1 MARGERRPS
10 AVERPDH
17 VTEFLRCTTFTFGH
31 LSPVVSQ
38 TYLTGGSVPRRTLIT
53 AIAVAALTAPLA
65 ISATAGTAT
74 AAPQPPRTPVTDF
87 NHDGYADLAV
97 AAPFGTVDGVEKAGY
112 ISVVYGTAS
121 GPGTAR
127 HQVIDRSTP
136 GVPGAPA
143 GTYAFGY
150 QMSPGDL
157 DGDSYTDL
165 LVSGGDDDGNKAT
178 VLWGSKD
185 GLTGQDTVLPYRY
198 ADFALGD
205 FNGDGKR
212 DLVVN
217 SDPSD
222 DPNYSGMT
230 IQYGPFTRDGKTR
243 TRDSITTDDSGNSGL
258 RSFITGDMTGDGVD
272 DIVTTHGF
280 EEMQHEARFWK
291 GSRTGVSHTS
301 KYLDTAYSGTVGDVD
316 GDGYGDLITRDI
328 GGVSEEIDSAP
339 GSITIQYGTSTGPTN
354 ARKKV
359 ITQATAGVP
368 GASEQGDAFGA
379 SLSAGDVNGDG
390 KAEVAV
396 GVPGESLD
404 AATGTGGV
412 ILLKGASKAA
422 GGMTG
427 KGAVAYNQTTAG
439 VPGVSEAGDDFGRQ
453 VSLTDLNK
461 DGKADLTATA
471 PGEDGTYA
479 DSGALWN
486 LFGSATGLTTTGAT
500 TLSPVKLGAPE
511 KDAKF
516 GHTLVG

>member
-1 MARGERRPS
+1 M
-10 AVERPDH
+10 
-17 VTEFLRCTTFTFGH
+17 
-31 LSPVVSQ
+31 
-38 TYLTGGSVPRRTLIT
+38 PRRTLIT
-53 AIAVAALTAPLA
+53 AVAVAALATPAMLFATSGSAAAAPL
-65 ISATAGTAT
+65 
-74 AAPQPPRTPVTDF
+74 PPRTPVTDF

-97 AAPFGTVDGVEKAGY
+97 AAPHGTVDGVEKTGY
-112 ISVVYGTAS
+112 VSVVYGTAS

-127 HQVIDRSTP
+127 HQLISRATP
-136 GVPGAPA
+136 GVPGELD

-150 QMSPGDL
+150 QMLPGDL

-165 LVSGGDDDGNKAT
+165 LVSGGDGDGNKAT

-185 GLTGQDTVLPYRY
+185 GLTGQNTLLPNMYSE
-198 ADFALGD
+198 FATGD

-217 SDPSD
+217 DDPSD
-222 DPNYSGMT
+222 DPDVSGMT
-230 IQYGPFTRDGKTR
+230 IHYGPFTRDGKTR
-243 TRDSITTDDSGNSGL
+243 TTDSITTDDGPSGL
-258 RSFITGDMTGDGVD
+258 ASFITGDLTGDGVD

-280 EEMQHEARFWK
+280 EEMTHDARFWK
-291 GSRTGVSHTS
+291 GGRTGVSHTAKS
-301 KYLDTAYSGTVGDVD
+301 LGTAYSGTVGDVD

-328 GGVSEEIDSAP
+328 GSVTEVIDTAP
-339 GSITIQYGTSTGPTN
+339 GSITIQYGGSTGPTD
-354 ARKKV
+354 ARRKV

-368 GASEQGDAFGA
+368 GASEANDAFGA
-379 SLSAGDVNGDG
+379 SLSAGDVDGDG
-390 KAEVAV
+390 KAEVAA

-404 AATGTGGV
+404 ASTGTGAV
-412 ILLKGASKAA
+412 VLLKGASKAD

-427 KGAVAYNQTTAG
+427 AGAVAYNQTTAL
-439 VPGVSEAGDDFGRQ
+439 VPGVSETGDDFGRQ

-486 LFGSATGLTTTGAT
+486 LFGSTGGLSTTGAT

-511 KDAKF
+511 KDARF
-516 GHTLVG
+516 GLRLRG

>member
-1 MARGERRPS
+1 M
-10 AVERPDH
+10 
-17 VTEFLRCTTFTFGH
+17 
-31 LSPVVSQ
+31 
-38 TYLTGGSVPRRTLIT
+38 PRRTLTI
-53 AIAVAALTAPLA
+53 AIAVTALATPLA
-65 ISATAGTAT
+65 FFATSHTAS
-74 AAPQPPRTPVTDF
+74 AAPVPPRTPVTDF
-87 NHDGYADLAV
+87 DHDGHADLAV
-97 AAPFGTVDGVEKAGY
+97 AAPFATVGGVEKAGY
-112 ISVVYGTAS
+112 ISIVYGTAS
-121 GPGTAR
+121 GPGAAR
-127 HQVIDRSTP
+127 HQMISRATP
-136 GVPGAPA
+136 GVPGDLQ
-143 GTYAFGY
+143 GSFAFGA
-150 QMSPGDL
+150 QTLPGDL

-165 LVSGGDDDGNKAT
+165 LVVGGGNDEGQPT

-185 GLTGQDTVLPYRY
+185 GLSGQNTVLPYHPSE
-198 ADFALGD
+198 FALGD

-280 EEMQHEARFWK
+280 EEMQHEAHFWK

-301 KYLDTAYSGTVGDVD
+301 KYLGTAYSGTVGDVD
-316 GDGYGDLITRDI
+316 GDGYGDLITRDN
-328 GGVSEEIDSAP
+328 GHLTEDVDHRP

-354 ARKKV
+354 TGKKV
-359 ITQATAGVP
+359 ITQATTGVP
-368 GASEQGDAFGA
+368 GASETNDAFGA

-404 AATGTGGV
+404 AATGTGAV

-427 KGAVAYNQTTAG
+427 KGAIAYNQSTAG
-439 VPGVSEAGDDFGRQ
+439 VPGVSESGDDFGRQ
-453 VSLTDLNK
+453 VSLADRNK

-471 PGEDGTYA
+471 PGEDGAFA

-486 LFGSATGLTTTGAT
+486 LYGTASGLTTTGAG
-500 TLSPVKLGAPE
+500 TLSPAKLGAPE
-511 KDAKF
+511 ADAKF
-516 GHTLVG
+516 GHTLGG

>member
-1 MARGERRPS
+1 M
-10 AVERPDH
+10 
-17 VTEFLRCTTFTFGH
+17 
-31 LSPVVSQ
+31 
-38 TYLTGGSVPRRTLIT
+38 PRRTLTT
-53 AIAVAALTAPLA
+53 AIAVAALTTPLA
-65 ISATAGTAT
+65 LFATSGSAS
-74 AAPQPPRTPVTDF
+74 AAPVPPRTPMTDF
-87 NHDGYADLAV
+87 NHDGHPDLAV
-97 AAPFGTVDGVEKAGY
+97 AAPHGTVDGVEKAGY

-127 HQVIDRSTP
+127 HQLISRATP
-136 GVPGAPA
+136 GVPGDLD
-143 GTYAFGY
+143 GTFAFGY
-150 QMSPGDL
+150 TSVPGDL

-165 LVSGGDDDGNKAT
+165 LVSGGDSDGNKAT

-185 GLTGQDTVLPYRY
+185 GLTGQNTLLPYTNSEF
-198 ADFALGD
+198 DLGD

-217 SDPSD
+217 SHPSD
-222 DPNYSGMT
+222 DPDVAGMT

-243 TRDSITTDDSGNSGL
+243 TQDSIITDDGNSGL
-258 RSFITGDMTGDGVD
+258 KSFITGDMTGDGVD

-280 EEMQHEARFWK
+280 EEMQHAARFWK
-291 GSRTGVSHTS
+291 GSKTGVSHTS
-301 KYLDTAYSGTVGDVD
+301 KFLGTAYSGTVGDVD

-328 GGVSEEIDSAP
+328 GDVTEVIDSAP
-339 GSITIQYGTSTGPTN
+339 GSITIQYGSSTGPTD

-359 ITQATAGVP
+359 ITQDTAGVP
-368 GASEQGDAFGA
+368 GASEDDDAFGA
-379 SLSAGDVNGDG
+379 SLSAGDVDGDG

-404 AATGTGGV
+404 AATGTGAV
-412 ILLKGASKAA
+412 VLLKGAAKAA

-427 KGAVAYNQTTAG
+427 KGAVAYNQSTAG

-486 LFGSATGLTTTGAT
+486 LYGSASGLTTTGAG
-500 TLSPVKLGAPE
+500 TLSPAKLGAPE
-511 KDAKF
+511 ASARF
-516 GHTLVG
+516 GLRLVG

>member
-1 MARGERRPS
+1 M
-10 AVERPDH
+10 
-17 VTEFLRCTTFTFGH
+17 
-31 LSPVVSQ
+31 
-38 TYLTGGSVPRRTLIT
+38 PRRTLIT

-439 VPGVSEAGDDFGRQ
+439 VPGVSEKNDKFGAQ
-453 VSLTDLNK
+453 VLLSDTNK

-471 PGEDGTYA
+471 PTEDGTYA
-479 DSGALWN
+479 DSGAAWYLR
-486 LFGSATGLTTTGAT
+486 GAARGLTVTGIASY
-500 TLSPVKLGAPE
+500 SPRSLGLPE
-511 KDAKF
+511 DRVEF
-516 GHTLVG
+516 GGALTR

>member
-1 MARGERRPS
+1 M
-10 AVERPDH
+10 
-17 VTEFLRCTTFTFGH
+17 
-31 LSPVVSQ
+31 
-38 TYLTGGSVPRRTLIT
+38 PRRTLIS

-65 ISATAGTAT
+65 ISATSGTAA

-97 AAPFGTVDGVEKAGY
+97 AAPHGTVDGVEKTGY
-112 ISVVYGTAS
+112 VSVVYGTAS
-121 GPGTAR
+121 GSGTAK
-127 HQVIDRSTP
+127 HQLISRATP
-136 GVPGAPA
+136 GVPGELA
-143 GTYAFGY
+143 GTFAFGY
-150 QMSPGDL
+150 QLIPADL
-157 DGDSYTDL
+157 DGDAYTDL
-165 LVSGGDDDGNKAT
+165 LVTGGDGDGNKAT

-185 GLTGQDTVLPYRY
+185 GLTGKDTLLPYRNSE
-198 ADFALGD
+198 FATGD

-217 SDPSD
+217 DTPSTDPD
-222 DPNYSGMT
+222 VSGMT
-230 IQYGPFTRDGKTR
+230 VQYGPFTRDGKPAKK
-243 TRDSITTDDSGNSGL
+243 DSITTDDGSSGL
-258 RSFITGDMTGDGVD
+258 ADFITGDLTGDGVD

-280 EEMQHEARFWK
+280 EEMTHDARFWK
-291 GSRTGVSHTS
+291 GGRSGVGHTAKS
-301 KYLDTAYSGTVGDVD
+301 LGTAYSGTVGDVD

-328 GGVSEEIDSAP
+328 GDVTEVIDSHP
-339 GSITIQYGTSTGPTN
+339 GSITIQYGSSTGPTD

-368 GASEQGDAFGA
+368 GASEENDAFGA

-390 KAEVAV
+390 RAEVAV

-404 AATGTGGV
+404 ASTGTGAV
-412 ILLKGASKAA
+412 VLLKGASKAD

-439 VPGVSEAGDDFGRQ
+439 VPGVSESGDDFGRQ
-453 VSLTDLNK
+453 VALTDLNK

-471 PGEDGTYA
+471 PGEDGTSP

-486 LFGSATGLTTTGAT
+486 LFGSASGLTTTGAS

-516 GHTLVG
+516 GLLLGS

>member
-1 MARGERRPS
+1 M
-10 AVERPDH
+10 
-17 VTEFLRCTTFTFGH
+17 
-31 LSPVVSQ
+31 
-38 TYLTGGSVPRRTLIT
+38 PRRTLIT
-53 AIAVAALTAPLA
+53 AIAVAALTTPLA
-65 ISATAGTAT
+65 LFATSGSAS
-74 AAPQPPRTPVTDF
+74 AAPVPPRTPMTDF

-97 AAPFGTVDGVEKAGY
+97 AAPHGTVDGVEKAGY
-112 ISVVYGTAS
+112 VSVVYGTAS

-127 HQVIDRSTP
+127 HQLISRATP
-136 GVPGAPA
+136 GVPGELE

-150 QMSPGDL
+150 QSIPGDL

-165 LVSGGDDDGNKAT
+165 LVAGGGDENKAT

-185 GLTGQDTVLPYRY
+185 GLTGQNTLLPYRY
-198 ADFALGD
+198 SDFAQGD

-217 SDPSD
+217 SHPSD
-222 DPNYSGMT
+222 DPDVSGMT

-243 TRDSITTDDSGNSGL
+243 TQDSIATDDGSSGL
-258 RSFITGDMTGDGVD
+258 RSFITGDMTGDSVD

-291 GSRTGVSHTS
+291 GSRTGVGHTAKS
-301 KYLDTAYSGTVGDVD
+301 LDTAYSGTVGDVD

-328 GGVSEEIDSAP
+328 GSVTEVIDSAP
-339 GSITIQYGTSTGPTN
+339 GSITIQYGSSTGPSD

-368 GASEQGDAFGA
+368 GASEDDDAFGA

-404 AATGTGGV
+404 AATGTGAV
-412 ILLKGASKAA
+412 VLLKGASKAE

-427 KGAVAYNQTTAG
+427 KGAVAYNQSTAG
-439 VPGVSEAGDDFGRQ
+439 VPGVSETGDDFGRQ

-461 DGKADLTATA
+461 DGRADLTATA

-486 LFGSATGLTTTGAT
+486 LYGSASGLTTTGAG

-511 KDAKF
+511 KGAAF
-516 GHTLVG
+516 GLRLGG

>member
-1 MARGERRPS
+1 M
-10 AVERPDH
+10 
-17 VTEFLRCTTFTFGH
+17 
-31 LSPVVSQ
+31 
-38 TYLTGGSVPRRTLIT
+38 PRRTLIT
-53 AIAVAALTAPLA
+53 AIAVTALAAPLTLFA
-65 ISATAGTAT
+65 ASGTAS
-74 AAPQPPRTPVTDF
+74 AAPVPPRTPMTDF
-87 NHDGYADLAV
+87 NRDGYPDLAV
-97 AAPFGTVDGVEKAGY
+97 SAPFGTAGGVERAGY
-112 ISVVYGTAS
+112 ISVVYGTSA
-121 GPGTAR
+121 GPGTGR

-136 GVPGAPA
+136 GVPGEAE
-143 GTYAFGY
+143 GSWAFGY
-150 QMSPGDL
+150 RTEAGDL

-165 LVSGGDDDGNKAT
+165 LVIGGGDDNKTT

-185 GLTGQDTVLPYRY
+185 GLTGQNTALPYRHSEY
-198 ADFALGD
+198 ALGD

-217 SDPSD
+217 HTPSD
-222 DPNYSGMT
+222 DPDVDGMT

-243 TRDSITTDDSGNSGL
+243 TQDTFRTSDGPTGIRG
-258 RSFITGDMTGDGVD
+258 FIAGDMTGDGVD
-272 DIVTTHGF
+272 DIVSTAGF
-280 EEMQHEARFWK
+280 EEMQHSARFWK
-291 GSRTGVSHTS
+291 GSKTGVSHTS
-301 KYLDTAYSGTVGDVD
+301 KSLGTAYSGTVGDVD

-328 GGVSEEIDSAP
+328 GGVTEEIDSAP
-339 GSITIQYGTSTGPTN
+339 GSITIQYGTSTGPSNT
-354 ARKKV
+354 RKKV
-359 ITQATAGVP
+359 ITQDTAGVP
-368 GASEQGDAFGA
+368 GTRESGDAFGA

-396 GVPGESLD
+396 GAPGEGLD
-404 AATGTGGV
+404 TAAGTGTV
-412 ILLKGASKAA
+412 TLLKGASKAA

-427 KGAVAYNQTTAG
+427 KGAVAYSQTTAG

>member
-1 MARGERRPS
+1 M
-10 AVERPDH
+10 
-17 VTEFLRCTTFTFGH
+17 
-31 LSPVVSQ
+31 
-38 TYLTGGSVPRRTLIT
+38 PRRTLIT
-53 AIAVAALTAPLA
+53 AIAVAALTTPLA
-65 ISATAGTAT
+65 LFATSGSAS
-74 AAPQPPRTPVTDF
+74 AAPVPPRTPMTDF

-97 AAPFGTVDGVEKAGY
+97 AAPHGTVDGVEKAGY
-112 ISVVYGTAS
+112 VSVVYGTAS

-127 HQVIDRSTP
+127 HQLISRATP
-136 GVPGAPA
+136 GVPGELE

-150 QMSPGDL
+150 QSIPGDL

-165 LVSGGDDDGNKAT
+165 LVAGGGDENKAT

-185 GLTGQDTVLPYRY
+185 GLTGQNTLLPCTYS
-198 ADFALGD
+198 DFALGD

-217 SDPSD
+217 SHPSD
-222 DPNYSGMT
+222 DPDVSGMT

-243 TRDSITTDDSGNSGL
+243 TQDSITTDDGSSGL
-258 RSFITGDMTGDGVD
+258 RSFITGDLTGDGVD

-291 GSRTGVSHTS
+291 GSKTGVSHTAKS
-301 KYLDTAYSGTVGDVD
+301 LGTAYSGTVGDVD

-328 GGVSEEIDSAP
+328 GSVTEVIDSAP
-339 GSITIQYGTSTGPTN
+339 GSITIQYGSSTGPSD

-368 GASEQGDAFGA
+368 GASEENDAFGA

-404 AATGTGGV
+404 AATGTGAV
-412 ILLKGASKAA
+412 ILLKGAAKAE

-427 KGAVAYNQTTAG
+427 KGAVAYNQSTAG
-439 VPGVSEAGDDFGRQ
+439 VPGVSETGDDFGRQ

-486 LFGSATGLTTTGAT
+486 LYGSASGLTTTGAG
-500 TLSPVKLGAPE
+500 TLSPAKLGAPE
-511 KDAKF
+511 KGAAF
-516 GHTLVG
+516 GLRLGA